1 MIMANLFQI
10 DQAILE
16 CVDLETGEIVDLE
29 RLQDLAMEKNA
40 KIENTALWYK
50 NLLSD
55 AAQYKE
61 QKDYFA
67 DLEKKAK
74 KKAESLKAYLF
85 AYLAGEKFETVRTKI
100 SFTKSEQTIVDNL
113 KVIPEEF
120 LKYSDPAP
128 DLTALKKAIKEGRE
142 IEGVHIEEKKNIQIK

>member
-1 MIMANLFQI
+1 MANLFQI
-10 DQAILE
+10 DQAILD
-16 CVDLETGEIVDLE
+16 CIDTETGEIVDIE
-29 RLQDLAMEKNA
+29 RLESLTMDRDL
-40 KIENTALWYK
+40 KIEGTALWVK

-74 KKAESLKAYLF
+74 KKAESLKAYLS
-85 AYLAGEKFETVRTKI
+85 AYLAGEKFETVRAKI
-100 SFTKSEQTIVDNL
+100 RFTKSEQTIIDDL
-113 KVIPEEF
+113 DLIPEEF
-120 LKYSDPAP
+120 LKFKDPEP

-142 IEGVHIEEKKNIQIK
+142 IDGVHIEEKKNIQIK

>member
-29 RLQDLAMEKNA
+29 RLQDLAMEKDA

-74 KKAESLKAYLF
+74 KKAESLKAYLS
-85 AYLAGEKFETVRTKI
+85 AYLAGEKFETVRAKI
-100 SFTKSEQTIVDNL
+100 RFTKSEQTIIDDL
-113 KVIPEEF
+113 DLIPEEF
-120 LKYSDPAP
+120 LKFKDPEP

-142 IEGVHIEEKKNIQIK
+142 IDGVHIEEKKNIQIK